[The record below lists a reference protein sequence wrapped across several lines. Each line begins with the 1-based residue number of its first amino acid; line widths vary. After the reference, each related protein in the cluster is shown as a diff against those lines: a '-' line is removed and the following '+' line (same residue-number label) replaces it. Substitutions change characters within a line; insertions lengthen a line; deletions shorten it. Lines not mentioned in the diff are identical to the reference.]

1 MKKVCFFLLMTLTWF
16 GSASAQT
23 NDGKTE
29 ALESIGVLSAVTVY
43 NTYLAIGA
51 VADGYGAAYDAE
63 YAITLMEEQKNLLAN
78 TIAQLDVLLKSDYLD
93 ASDKEFVKQIS
104 ECINYL
110 KMEAET
116 MSKYVSSESEADLDA
131 YNFYRDRAW
140 AMIEDLLGLK
150 D

>member
-1 MKKVCFFLLMTLTWF
+1 MTLTWF

-116 MSKYVSSESEADLDA
+116 MSLKMEAETMSKYVSSESEADLDA